1 MINWLNIYSFIF
13 LGLVI
18 IGLALVTTP
27 VISRVWLRAL
37 ILGFVA
43 TSLLACY
50 LFLRTGT
57 STTTVQGDMGHLL
70 AGRTPALVEF
80 YSDY

>member
-1 MINWLNIYSFIF
+1 MISWLNIYSFIF
-13 LGLVI
+13 LALVI
-18 IGLALVTTP
+18 IGLVFVTTM
-27 VISRVWLRAL
+27 VMSRVWLRVL
-37 ILGFVA
+37 ILGLVA
-43 TSLLACY
+43 ISLVGCY

-57 STTTVQGDMGHLL
+57 STNVVQGDTAHLL